1 MSGDELLD
9 AYDRDGRHLGVKSR
23 QAVHRDHDWHWLVF
37 LWSAW
42 LDSDGRMRMLL
53 QRRARPE
60 DPFKDSLDALAG
72 GHVLAGESHLQAA
85 RRELLEEVGLQPPES
100 ELVYLGQ
107 RRLERPTSECRRVE
121 QHFYLWNRAVD
132 LMTGNFSDEVSGLV
146 EVDLKELARL
156 LDGDTDQLTGRSRL
170 ASRPEEVR
178 EICITSAVFS
188 AYPEP
193 ILDVF
198 RRSFRAVR
206 SFLAEERVDAAVWR
220 D

>member
-23 QAVHRDHDWHWLVF
+23 DAVHRDHDWHWLVF

-42 LDSDGRMRMLL
+42 VCDGDMRMLL

-72 GHVLAGESHLQAA
+72 GHVLAGESPLQAA
-85 RRELLEEVGLQPPES
+85 RRELLEEVGFEPPES

-107 RRLERPTSECRRVE
+107 RRWERPTNECRRVE

-132 LMTGNFSDEVSGLV
+132 LMAGNFSDEVSGLV

-178 EICITSAVFS
+178 EICITSAAFA

-198 RRSFRAVR
+198 RRSFRAV
-206 SFLAEERVDAAVWR
+206 SLFLAEKRLNAAVWR

>member
-85 RRELLEEVGLQPPES
+85 RRELLEEVGLEPPES

-132 LMTGNFSDEVSGLV
+132 LMAGNFSDEVSGLV

-170 ASRPEEVR
+170 ASSPQEVR
-178 EICITSAVFS
+178 EIHITSAVFS